1 MRATVFDQHFAENLS
16 PDAGQHAWWT
26 ARYQFPLPV
35 DQQLSEPTWLPRLA
49 ATDIRTALLYDPA
62 ARTPLPVKLF
72 STSKAVSL
80 EDASG
85 LDYQQDQPRF
95 VRAAI
100 SRLKQMAESPAQS
113 ELFWI
118 HAGGLLVDTVCSAY
132 QELYSD
138 EEFAPTVS
146 TSVDDDDP
154 EQAEFQKFWRRSR
167 SSPRELADDKL
178 LGTGWKSVK
187 SANAQVDWQ
196 LRRDMYS
203 GQVTQ
208 WDAWLGRIFEAIGEL
223 RKSAPVLLI
232 FTAAT
237 GEHLGEHAGIPS
249 SSDLFGEQ
257 IQVPLIVELPL
268 HESLSGRR
276 CDLTQHL
283 DLPATILDWLS
294 AANPAGDEF
303 DGMSLLPVIRDDQPL
318 SRDIIFVGNGSL
330 AGIRTADLYVRQQLT
345 AIDHN
350 PQEMVFLKPDDCWDA
365 DNVLRQYVDSADD
378 LTRKWH
384 EFVAKIRERS

>member
-1 MRATVFDQHFAENLS
+1 MRATVFDQHFAEDLS
-16 PDAGQHAWWT
+16 PDASQHAWWT
-26 ARYQFPLPV
+26 ARYQFPLPLAK
-35 DQQLSEPTWLPRLA
+35 QQFEPTWLPRLA
-49 ATDIRTALLYDPA
+49 ASDFRTSLLYDPA
-62 ARTPLPVKLF
+62 ASTPLPIELF
-72 STSKAVSL
+72 ATSKSVSL
-80 EDASG
+80 DDVSG

-100 SRLKQMAESPAQS
+100 SRLKQMAASPAES

-118 HAGGLLVDTVCSAY
+118 LAGGLPIDTACSAY

-138 EEFAPTVS
+138 DEPGPIVPA
-146 TSVDDDDP
+146 DDDDP
-154 EQAEFQKFWRRSR
+154 EHAEFQQFWRRSR

-187 SANAQVDWQ
+187 TANAEVDWQ

-208 WDAWLGRIFEAIGEL
+208 WDAWLGRIFAAIGEL

-237 GEHLGEHAGIPS
+237 GQHLGEHAAVAS

-257 IQVPLIVELPL
+257 IQTPLIVEMPL
-268 HESLSGRR
+268 EEAYSGRR
-276 CDLTQHL
+276 SELTQHV
-283 DLPATILDWLS
+283 DLPATILDWMGVG
-294 AANPAGDEF
+294 NPADGEF

-318 SRDIIFVGNGSL
+318 PRDSIFVGNGSL
-330 AGIRTADLYVRQQLT
+330 AGIRTHDLYVRQQLT

-378 LTRKWH
+378 LTRRWH
-384 EFVAKIRERS
+384 EFVAGIRERS